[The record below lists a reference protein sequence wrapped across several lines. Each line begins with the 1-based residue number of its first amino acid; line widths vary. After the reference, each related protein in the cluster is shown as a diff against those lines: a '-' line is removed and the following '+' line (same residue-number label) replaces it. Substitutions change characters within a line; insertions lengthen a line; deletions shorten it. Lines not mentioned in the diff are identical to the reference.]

1 MDLTPRL
8 LTEVE
13 FREEWRGYKREDVDD
28 FLARVA
34 TALGELQERLR
45 ETVDR
50 AGQAERRL
58 LERSD
63 EDEIRRTLVLAQ
75 RTAATA
81 LEEARA
87 EAVRVVADAEER
99 VQTRLAE
106 ADARLAAVEDEIAER
121 TRNDLAELAQRRATL
136 QADADALQSFVDE
149 HRARLRSEL
158 QRQLAALDATAP
170 SMPAAPE
177 VHEVE
182 LAAPVHEP
190 IAVAAPEPVAPE
202 PGPEALTF
210 TPTEAEVAQARED
223 LLEALRRAGVDEL
236 LGEVAPEALL
246 ADAPVAPEVDPGA
259 EAAEPTPVPGI
270 DPALDLTDDRP
281 QLYDADDE
289 SGQIPVPRHDDTAAF
304 DVLAHEDEEPDEVR
318 WREASGPHQA
328 VAEDEDPFLAE
339 LRRAVTDTEPLGPRD
354 DDQLFAPGGDDDAVP
369 SGRFRLRRG
378 R

>member
-45 ETVDR
+45 DTADR
-50 AGQAERRL
+50 ASEAERRL

-87 EAVRVVADAEER
+87 EAVRMVADAEAH
-99 VQTRLAE
+99 VQARMAE

-121 TRNDLAELAQRRATL
+121 TRKDLAELAERRATL
-136 QADADALQSFVDE
+136 QADVDALTAFLEE
-149 HRARLRSEL
+149 HRARLRAEL
-158 QRQLAALDATAP
+158 QRQLAELDGQVP
-170 SMPAAPE
+170 SMPSPPE

-190 IAVAAPEPVAPE
+190 IAAAEPEPAAPVLEPE
-202 PGPEALTF
+202 LTF

-246 ADAPVAPEVDPGA
+246 PDALTAPEVDPGA
-259 EAAEPTPVPGI
+259 EAAEPTPEAAV
-270 DPALDLTDDRP
+270 DLTDDRP
-281 QLYDADDE
+281 RLYDADDE
-289 SGQIPVPRHDDTAAF
+289 SGQIPVPRQDDTAAF
-304 DVLAHEDEEPDEVR
+304 DALAPDDEEPDEVR
-318 WREASGPHQA
+318 WRDASGPHQA

-354 DDQLFAPGGDDDAVP
+354 DDALFAPGGEHDAVP